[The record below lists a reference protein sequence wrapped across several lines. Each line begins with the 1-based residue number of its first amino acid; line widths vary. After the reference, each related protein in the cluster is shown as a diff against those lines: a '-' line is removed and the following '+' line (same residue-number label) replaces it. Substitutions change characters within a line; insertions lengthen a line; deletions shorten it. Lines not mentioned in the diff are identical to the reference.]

1 MQPEMNELIKSVT
14 SSTPAAFSGLPMAS
28 APIREASPGGE
39 READNKEASK
49 AQTREELEA
58 SIDRLAATAFAGS
71 RLAIEK
77 NEAAGVFVYRLIDSR
92 NGSVVRQWPT
102 EEFLSLLTYLRS
114 KQGGLIDQRI

>member
-1 MQPEMNELIKSVT
+1 MNELIKSVT
-14 SSTPAAFSGLPMAS
+14 SSTPAAFSGLRMAS

>member
-14 SSTPAAFSGLPMAS
+14 SSTPAAYSGLPRAS

-102 EEFLSLLTYLRS
+102 EEFLSLLAYLRS